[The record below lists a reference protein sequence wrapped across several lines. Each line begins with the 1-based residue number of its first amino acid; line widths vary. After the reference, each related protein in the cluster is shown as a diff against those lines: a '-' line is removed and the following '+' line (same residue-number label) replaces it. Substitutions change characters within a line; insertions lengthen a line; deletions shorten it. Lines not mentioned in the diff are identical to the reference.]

1 MRRDQIRDVVEKA
14 LKDSPKNATQ
24 DERIG
29 AIVEGIINLQ
39 TEHEELRKKVADGNK
54 RRIRERRVLPEL
66 KGRKLHDFKNEF
78 NTIFQTLGYLKFED
92 VMQSALQ
99 DMCLNFAVWGANN
112 LRGMGEIS
120 PEEGAKMDPK
130 IIKDPS
136 KMTERQL
143 REEIFLKV
151 RENLKKYA
159 KYYNINEF
167 PFFEKIPKI
176 VDDDGVEFPFDQIR
190 LSDITKGVSISKRN
204 NRISS
209 IRSTLTMTR
218 NELEQLYK
226 FLYNG

>member
-1 MRRDQIRDVVEKA
+1 MRRDQIRNVVENA
-14 LKDSPKNATQ
+14 LSNTPKNATQ
-24 DERIG
+24 YERIG
-29 AIVEGIINLQ
+29 AIVEGIIKLQ
-39 TEHEELRKKVADGNK
+39 EEHEELRKKVADGNK
-54 RRIRERRVLPEL
+54 RRIRERRILPEL

-112 LRGMGEIS
+112 LGGMGEIS

-136 KMTERQL
+136 KMTEKQL

-159 KYYNINEF
+159 NYYNINEF
-167 PFFEKIPKI
+167 PVFEKTPKI
-176 VDDDGVEFPFDQIR
+176 VGDDGVEFPFDQIR

-204 NRISS
+204 NCISP

-218 NELEQLYK
+218 SELEQLYK
-226 FLYNG
+226 FLYNE